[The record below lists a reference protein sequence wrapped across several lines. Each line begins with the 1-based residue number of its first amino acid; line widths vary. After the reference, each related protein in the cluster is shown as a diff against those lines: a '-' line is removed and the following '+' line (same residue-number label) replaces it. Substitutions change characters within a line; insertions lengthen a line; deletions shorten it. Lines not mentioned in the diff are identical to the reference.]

1 VLTSGQTASR
11 ELSRGF
17 CKARVQN
24 GNSVLEATAGT
35 LDPTMEF
42 AQSLVEGLACRPRR
56 VDCRFLYDATGSEL
70 YERIT
75 EQPEYYLTRTEAS
88 ILARHSEEIAGI
100 TGPVTLVEL
109 GSGSSVKTDYLLTA
123 YLRQL
128 PSLCYVPVD
137 VSASALARAG
147 RAISK
152 RHSGARVIG
161 IHGTYQQAFS
171 LFPTASPVMVLFLG
185 STIGNLAPGEASHF
199 LEQIA
204 RNLAPGDFFLLGLD
218 LVKARPLLEAAY
230 NDGAGVT
237 AAFTRNLFA
246 RMNRE
251 LGSALDLSS
260 IDHLAR
266 YNARREQIEIH
277 ARFNRAQT
285 LHIRPLN
292 RSFAIPAGGKILT
305 EISRKF
311 HIKKMQALL
320 ESFGMRTNGI
330 FVDKKR
336 WFASLLMQKN
346 PLPTDH
352 R

>member
-24 GNSVLEATAGT
+24 GSSVLEATAGT
-35 LDPTMEF
+35 IDPVLAF
-42 AQSLVEGLACRPRR
+42 AQSLAESLACRPRR
-56 VDCRFLYDATGSEL
+56 VDCRFLYDARGSEL

-75 EQPEYYLTRTEAS
+75 EQPEYYLTRTETS

-100 TGPVTLVEL
+100 TGPVTLMEL

-123 YLRQL
+123 YLRQV

-137 VSASALARAG
+137 VSASALTRAG

-152 RHSGARVIG
+152 GHPGVRVVG
-161 IHGTYQQAFS
+161 IHGTYQEAFS
-171 LFPTASPVMVLFLG
+171 LFRTASPVMVLFLG
-185 STIGNLAPGEASHF
+185 STIGNLAPAEASHF
-199 LEQIA
+199 LEQVA

-218 LVKARPLLEAAY
+218 LVKARHLLEAAY

-251 LGSALDLSS
+251 LGSGLDLSS

-266 YNARREQIEIH
+266 YNTRLEQIEIH
-277 ARFNRAQT
+277 ARFNRAQV
-285 LHIRPLN
+285 LHISPLN
-292 RSFAIPAGGKILT
+292 RSFAIPAGNKILT

-311 HIKKMQALL
+311 RMVEMQTLL
-320 ESFGMRTNGI
+320 ESFGMRTSRI
-330 FVDKKR
+330 FVDEKR
-336 WFASLLMQKN
+336 WFGSLLMQKN
-346 PLPTDH
+346 HLSTNH